1 MIQEMQP
8 PLAAPQAPRLRPNGL
23 GTASFILSLIAWG
36 LLILSFFGMALI
48 WAGQGQAD
56 GPAAVL
62 GCSFLMGG
70 LCALVGT
77 GLGIAGC
84 CLRDRKKGLA
94 IAGLILSA
102 VYIFGT
108 LALMGIGL
116 MVADV

>member
-1 MIQEMQP
+1 
-8 PLAAPQAPRLRPNGL
+8 
-23 GTASFILSLIAWG
+23 
-36 LLILSFFGMALI
+36 
-48 WAGQGQAD
+48 
-56 GPAAVL
+56 
-62 GCSFLMGG
+62 
-70 LCALVGT
+70 
-77 GLGIAGC
+77 LGIAGC